1 MHRLERIARA
11 NGGFVTRREVLA
23 AGHDDHEVADAATW
37 TSVRRGVYAPKALYD
52 ALDERARH
60 LLLLRSVLATREDD
74 VVATHDSAVM
84 AHGLG
89 DYGGRGTY
97 GLDLEVA
104 HLARVGGTTS
114 RRTASVTY
122 HRGRVDASAL
132 TVVDGIRC
140 VEAARAVAETMTTV
154 SLDAAAVLASSWL
167 AHERWDTRRRGMVEL
182 FDEASAKARL
192 RSTLQALGRRRGARR
207 AHDAIDIADAR
218 CESVAEVRFLV
229 LCWEH
234 HLPRPSTQHEI
245 ALGPDA
251 YAEADFAW
259 PEAGLVVEVDGM
271 LKYADEPDRPGA
283 ARTRAAAEKRRERAL
298 RDVGWSVI
306 RITWADLAPENRART
321 AAYVRREL
329 EKAARLKA
337 RRR

>member
-11 NGGFVTRREVLA
+11 NGGFVTRSEVLA
-23 AGHDDHEVADAATW
+23 AGHDDHDVADAALW

-52 ALDERARH
+52 TLDQRARH

-74 VVATHDSAVM
+74 VVATHDSAVV

-97 GLDLEVA
+97 GLDLDVA
-104 HLARVGGTTS
+104 HVARVVGTTS
-114 RRTASVTY
+114 RRTPSVAY
-122 HRGRVDASAL
+122 HRGPVEPSSIV
-132 TVVDGIRC
+132 VVDGIRC
-140 VEAARAVAETMTTV
+140 VEPVRAVVETMTTV
-154 SLDAAAVLASSWL
+154 SLDAATVLASSWL
-167 AHERWDTRRRGMVEL
+167 AHERWDARRRGMVEL
-182 FDEASAKARL
+182 FDEESTKAGL
-192 RSTLQALGRRRGARR
+192 RSALHALGRRRGARR
-207 AHDAIDIADAR
+207 AADGIAIADAR
-218 CESVAEVRFLV
+218 CGSVAEVRFLV

-234 HLPRPSTQHEI
+234 DLPRPSTQHEI
-245 ALGPDA
+245 AFGPDA

-271 LKYADEPDRPGA
+271 LKYADDPDRPGA
-283 ARTRAAAEKRRERAL
+283 ARTRASAEKRRERAL

-329 EKAARLKA
+329 DKAARLRA